1 MKERK
6 INSTLYIIQTIEHIE
21 AELSKL
27 KETLKEAASSPKKD
41 KKDSQSV
48 REYEFCGMWK
58 DRKDMEG
65 LSTTEW
71 LSKLRREQ
79 WSIV

>member
-1 MKERK
+1 MKEKK
-6 INSTLYIIQTIEHIE
+6 INSTQYTIQIIEHIE

-41 KKDSQSV
+41 KKEYRSV

-58 DRKDMEG
+58 NRKDIEG
-65 LSTTEW
+65 LSTTEL
-71 LSKLRREQ
+71 LSKIRREQ
-79 WSIV
+79 WGIV